1 MNYDYDYCH
10 LITGTSSTTALVLH
24 CCSLVLLFFEPQQAQ
39 ILQSCRWSQY
49 SLGKGRAFGW

>member
-24 CCSLVLLFFEPQQAQ
+24 CCSHDGE
-39 ILQSCRWSQY
+39 R
-49 SLGKGRAFGW
+49 